1 LLKRISLAFH
11 SGHPKHSVQPF
22 DAARFEP
29 AGRET
34 ASAVVELF
42 CNASNAIKSEQTLSS
57 HALKAMPI
65 RMLTTAISRSTIP
78 P

>member
-1 LLKRISLAFH
+1 LLKRISVAFH

-34 ASAVVELF
+34 ASAVAELF
-42 CNASNAIKSEQTLSS
+42 CNASNAIKSEQMLSS
-57 HALKAMPI
+57 HALKAMSI
-65 RMLTTAISRSTIP
+65 RMLTTAVSRSKVP